1 MLTSEQHRCSNE
13 KRNFSAEF
21 KRESAQLVVDQKYTV
36 ADAAKAMDVGLS
48 TMTRWVKQLRD
59 ERQGK
64 TPKASPITP
73 EQIEIR
79 KLRKKLQRIEM
90 ENEILKKG
98 GVLRKAVRLRY
109 AFIRDNTCCWPVRLL
124 CRVLDVHP
132 SGFYAWLQQPHS
144 QRHQAD
150 LRLTGQIKQFWLES
164 GCVYGYRKIHLDLR
178 DSGQQCG
185 VNRVWRLMKRVGIK
199 AQVGYRSPRAR
210 KGEAS
215 IMSPNRL
222 QRQFNPDAPDERW
235 VTDITYIRTHEGW
248 LYLAVVV
255 DLFSRKIIGWSMQS
269 RMTKDIV
276 LNALLMAVWRRN
288 PEKQVLVHS
297 DQGSQYTSHEW
308 QSFLKSHGLE
318 GSMSRRGNCHD
329 NAVAESFFQL
339 LKRERIKKKIYGMRE
354 EARSDIFD
362 YIEMFYNS
370 KRRHGSSEQMSPT
383 EYENQYYQ
391 RLGSV

>member
-1 MLTSEQHRCSNE
+1 MSG
-13 KRNFSAEF
+13 KRYPEEF
-21 KRESAQLVVDQKYTV
+21 KIEAVKQVVDRGYSVASVATRLDITTHSLYAWIKKYGPDSSANKEQSDAQAEIRRLQKELKRVT
-36 ADAAKAMDVGLS
+36 
-48 TMTRWVKQLRD
+48 D
-59 ERQGK
+59 ERD
-64 TPKASPITP
+64 IF
-73 EQIEIR
+73 
-79 KLRKKLQRIEM
+79 KKSR
-90 ENEILKKG
+90 

-215 IMSPNRL
+215 IVSPNRL
-222 QRQFNPDAPDERW
+222 QRQFNPDAPDKRW
-235 VTDITYIRTHEGW
+235 VTDITYIRTREGW

-288 PEKQVLVHS
+288 PQKQVLVHS

-339 LKRERIKKKIYGMRE
+339 LKRERIKKKSYGTRE

-370 KRRHGSSEQMSPT
+370 KRRHGSSDQMSPT

>member
-1 MLTSEQHRCSNE
+1 MSG
-13 KRNFSAEF
+13 KRYPEEF
-21 KRESAQLVVDQKYTV
+21 KIEAVKQVVDRGYSVSSVATRLDITTHSLYAWIKKHGPDSSTNKEQSDAQAEIRRLQKELKRVT
-36 ADAAKAMDVGLS
+36 
-48 TMTRWVKQLRD
+48 D
-59 ERQGK
+59 ERD
-64 TPKASPITP
+64 IF
-73 EQIEIR
+73 
-79 KLRKKLQRIEM
+79 KKSR
-90 ENEILKKG
+90 

-144 QRHQAD
+144 QRHQED
-150 LRLTGQIKQFWLES
+150 QMLTGQIKQFWLES

-215 IMSPNRL
+215 IVSPNRL
-222 QRQFNPDAPDERW
+222 QRQFNPDTPDERW

-288 PEKQVLVHS
+288 PQKQVLVHS

-308 QSFLKSHGLE
+308 QSFLKSHSLE

-339 LKRERIKKKIYGMRE
+339 LKRERIKKKIYGTRE

-370 KRRHGSSEQMSPT
+370 KRRHGSNDQMSPT

>member
-1 MLTSEQHRCSNE
+1 MSG
-13 KRNFSAEF
+13 KRYPEEF
-21 KRESAQLVVDQKYTV
+21 KIEAVKQVVDRGYSVSSVATRLDITTHSLYAWIKKYGPDSSTNKEQLDAQAEIRRLQKELKRVT
-36 ADAAKAMDVGLS
+36 
-48 TMTRWVKQLRD
+48 D
-59 ERQGK
+59 ERD
-64 TPKASPITP
+64 IF
-73 EQIEIR
+73 
-79 KLRKKLQRIEM
+79 KKSR
-90 ENEILKKG
+90 

-215 IMSPNRL
+215 IVSPNRL

-288 PEKQVLVHS
+288 PQKQVLVHS

-339 LKRERIKKKIYGMRE
+339 LKRERIKKKIYGTRE
-354 EARSDIFD
+354 EARSDIFG

-370 KRRHGSSEQMSPT
+370 KRRHGSSNQMSPT